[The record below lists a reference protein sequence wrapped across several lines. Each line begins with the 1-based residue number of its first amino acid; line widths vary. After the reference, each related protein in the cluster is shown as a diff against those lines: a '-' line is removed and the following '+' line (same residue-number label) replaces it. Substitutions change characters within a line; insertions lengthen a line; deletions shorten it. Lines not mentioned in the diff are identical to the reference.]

1 MQRQKREGVLPMT
14 EYETISLMLLFGTL
28 MVSTIL
34 GILTLTVELIKLFNE
49 DKNDS
54 ETARK
59 RNTKK

>member
-28 MVSTIL
+28 MVSTIF
-34 GILTLTVELIKLFNE
+34 GILTLTVELIKLSQKDN
-49 DKNDS
+49 NDS
-54 ETARK
+54 ETSRK

>member
-1 MQRQKREGVLPMT
+1 MT
-14 EYETISLMLLFGTL
+14 SYEAISIMLLFGTF
-28 MVSTIL
+28 VASIIF

>member
-1 MQRQKREGVLPMT
+1 MT